1 MGVSLVIQGERC
13 YSVVN
18 GKRKDWAPYVTLVTP
33 PTSVHSHNEGTRLA
47 NWLIA
52 QDGGIHYHCRTMGFR
67 FEEPV
72 HR

>member
-1 MGVSLVIQGERC
+1 MSVGAIKTPPDSWIWCRC
-13 YSVVN
+13 
-18 GKRKDWAPYVTLVTP
+18 TMVTP
-33 PTSVHSHNEGTRLA
+33 PTSVHSHHNEGGRLA
-47 NWLIA
+47 NWLIT